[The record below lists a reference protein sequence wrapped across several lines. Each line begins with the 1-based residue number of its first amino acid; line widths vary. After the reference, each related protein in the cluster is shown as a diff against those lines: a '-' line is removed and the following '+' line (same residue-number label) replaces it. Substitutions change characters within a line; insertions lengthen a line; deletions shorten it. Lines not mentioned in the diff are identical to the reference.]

1 MPNCMEK
8 NKISQIYPFKPS
20 AKINEN
26 DQIFGDT
33 GCQTDR
39 DHQDHTAF
47 GIDIDQHLRFEKG

>member
-1 MPNCMEK
+1 MGWILYWQMYCWAGWANV
-8 NKISQIYPFKPS
+8 F
-20 AKINEN
+20 
-26 DQIFGDT
+26 FGDT

>member
-1 MPNCMEK
+1 MGW
-8 NKISQIYPFKPS
+8 ILYYPSKPA

-47 GIDIDQHLRFEKG
+47 GIGIDQNLRFEKG